1 MSERT
6 YYLVIDQGGHASRAV
21 MFDKTRQ
28 VVAIHSVQ
36 VATQRDGAD
45 RVEHDAKKMI
55 ASVKA
60 AVTGVIHA
68 SGIAASAIESIGI
81 ATQRSSIVCWDRNT
95 GVALSPVLSWQDRRT
110 AESIHQFSD
119 YASTIHKYT
128 GLVLSPH
135 YGATKLQWCLENL
148 PEVQQ
153 ALHDGRLACGPLSS
167 FILFNLVDEKTLAVD
182 PANASRTLLWNY
194 RSGNW
199 EPELLR
205 LFGIPHQ
212 VLPRC
217 VPNRHDYGHVRIDNC
232 SIPVSVMTGDQ
243 SAALYAFGL
252 PRLDTTYINIGTG
265 AFLQR
270 PLGDR
275 PVDAGNLLT
284 SMVWQSPDESSF
296 VLEGTVNGA
305 ASALQQFAQASGIN
319 EASLPDHIAVA
330 LATVSAPPLFL
341 NGVSGLGSPFWLA
354 DFPSRF
360 IGEGTQTE
368 KLAAVIESIAFL
380 INANLEAM
388 TTLVGRSTS
397 IVVTGGLSASDGLCQ
412 RLANLSRVTVARPQ
426 MSEATAHGVAFLLAG
441 IAGATPAITTF
452 RSVSDLALRQ
462 RYRQWLE
469 YLNRS
474 LPG

>member
-1 MSERT
+1 MSDRT

-21 MFDKTRQ
+21 IFDQ
-28 VVAIHSVQ
+28 SCQIMAIHSVE

-45 RVEHDAKKMI
+45 RVEHDAKAMI

-68 SGIAASAIESIGI
+68 SGITVNDIKNIGI
-81 ATQRSSIVCWDRNT
+81 ATQRSSIVCWERDT
-95 GVALSPVLSWQDRRT
+95 GAALSPVLSWQDRRT

-119 YASTIHKYT
+119 YAGVIHQFT

-135 YGATKLQWCLENL
+135 YGATKLKWCLENL
-148 PEVQQ
+148 PGVQQ
-153 ALHDGRLACGPLSS
+153 TLLDDRLACGPLSS

-205 LFGIPHQ
+205 LFGIPHH

-217 VPNRHDYGHVRIDNC
+217 VPNRHDYGHVCIDNC

-243 SAALYAFGL
+243 SAALYASGT

-270 PLGDR
+270 PLGDK

-284 SMVWQSPDESSF
+284 SMVWQTPDESSF

-305 ASALQQFAQASGIN
+305 GSALQQFAQASGIN
-319 EASLPDHIAVA
+319 EASLPDQIASA

-360 IGEGTQTE
+360 IGEATQTE
-368 KLAAVIESIAFL
+368 KLAAVIESIVFL

-388 TTLVGRSTS
+388 TVRLGCSTG

-412 RLANLSRVTVARPQ
+412 RLANLSGVMVERPQ

-441 IAGATPAITTF
+441 IAGTTPAIATF
-452 RSVSDLALRQ
+452 RSVSDPALRQ